1 MATFLTAVIIFA
13 IAFLGMAIGVLRHKR
28 CLGCSCK
35 AADRI
40 MGNNKQHSCQRD
52 NQGQAW
58 PSHTAYPPARQDRSS
73 TAAVVLNILYLWGW
87 AVAVERFP
95 DSRSG
100 LPLSPPRE
108 AIVGDEVPR

>member
-52 NQGQAW
+52 N
-58 PSHTAYPPARQDRSS
+58 
-73 TAAVVLNILYLWGW
+73 
-87 AVAVERFP
+87 
-95 DSRSG
+95 
-100 LPLSPPRE
+100 PLR
-108 AIVGDEVPR
+108 D